1 MSTKPKTEPTP
12 RRIRQLRSVEDD
24 LRELAEADNA
34 YSPHAKRML
43 AELEA
48 YEDGE

>member
-12 RRIRQLRSVEDD
+12 RRIRQLQSVEEE

-34 YSPHAKRML
+34 YTPHAERML
-43 AELEA
+43 KELEA
-48 YEDGE
+48 YQDGE